1 MLDLTS
7 DQLETV
13 RKILAR
19 HLPDRR
25 VCAFG
30 SRVTGRAWRYSDLD
44 LLVMGSEPIPDLALA
59 SLRADFEDSD
69 LPFRVDVIEE
79 RDLPPASRTS
89 RVEQPRQSLTDFF
102 QEVEALPNK
111 PRTREEI
118 DHDLA
123 QERASWD

>member
-1 MLDLTS
+1 MLDLTP

-19 HLPDRR
+19 HLPDRQ
-25 VCAFG
+25 VCACG

-79 RDLPPASRTS
+79 RDLPLASRAS
-89 RVEQPRQSLTDFF
+89 RVEQPRQSLTDLFH
-102 QEVEALPNK
+102 EIDALPSK
-111 PRTREEI
+111 PLPRAEI
-118 DHDLA
+118 DRYIA
-123 QERASWD
+123 QERANWD